1 MTTPQDASVP
11 AVASSTHA
19 GEAPKVRGPWATWW
33 HEYWGAVGKGTLAV
47 VGFWWLVTGVI
58 VALQRNEWTRF
69 AAWLLSTGIAIYAT
83 YVIHVQRME
92 RTAAS
97 ARRTFLA
104 STAIWMWINVGLY
117 GGWIVGPGQIAS
129 IPGDASLPR
138 ALEAIVSLLW
148 HELLCVLVLAVS
160 WLHVRRSPNRLAFV
174 ALATYWAVLQVA
186 KLNIFFGVANP
197 GARFLPPHLQFL
209 LSYYGPAENTGFLPV
224 SFFTAVGIALI
235 FWWHGWQ
242 AKDAFLRQGRALLAM
257 LIALAALEYMLLA
270 VPSDAP
276 LWEVFLKARGF

>member
-1 MTTPQDASVP
+1 MTVPQDAVVTTDHSG
-11 AVASSTHA
+11 VAPVA
-19 GEAPKVRGPWATWW
+19 RGLWATWW
-33 HEYWGAVGKGTLAV
+33 HEHWGAVGKGTLAV

-58 VALQRNEWTRF
+58 VALQRNELTKLV
-69 AAWLLSTGIAIYAT
+69 AWIISTIVAIWAM
-83 YVIHVQRME
+83 YVIHAQRGV

-117 GGWIVGPGQIAS
+117 GGWIVGPGHEAS
-129 IPGDASLPR
+129 VAGEPTIMR
-138 ALEAIVSLLW
+138 ATEAIGSLLW
-148 HELLCVLVLAVS
+148 HELLCVLVLFVS
-160 WLHVRRSPNRLAFV
+160 WLHVRTSENRLAFA
-174 ALATYWAVLQVA
+174 ALATYWLVLQVA

-209 LSYYGPAENTGFLPV
+209 LSYYGPPVNTDWLPV
-224 SFFTAVGIALI
+224 SFFAAVGVALI
-235 FWWHGWQ
+235 FWWNGWQ
-242 AKDAFLRQGRALLAM
+242 SKDAFLRQSRALLAM
-257 LIALAALEYMLLA
+257 LIALAALEYLLLA

>member
-1 MTTPQDASVP
+1 MTPPQDIIVT
-11 AVASSTHA
+11 STHVD
-19 GEAPKVRGPWATWW
+19 EAPKVRGPWATWW

-58 VALQRNEWTRF
+58 VALQRNEWTKF
-69 AAWLLSTGIAIYAT
+69 AAWAISTGIAIYAT

-104 STAIWMWINVGLY
+104 ATAIWMWINVGLY
-117 GGWIVGPGQIAS
+117 GGWIVGPGGEAS
-129 IPGDASLPR
+129 MVGEPTLPR

-160 WLHVRRSPNRLAFV
+160 WLHVRRSPNRLAFA
-174 ALATYWAVLQVA
+174 ALATYWGVLQVA

-209 LSYYGPAENTGFLPV
+209 LSYYGPAENTDFLPV
-224 SFFTAVGIALI
+224 SFFAAVGVALI

-242 AKDAFLRQGRALLAM
+242 SKDAFLRQSRALLSM
-257 LIALAALEYMLLA
+257 LIALAALEYLLLA
-270 VPSDAP
+270 VHSDAP

>member
-1 MTTPQDASVP
+1 MTAPPDVTVTGAAAKTHV
-11 AVASSTHA
+11 VA
-19 GEAPKVRGPWATWW
+19 RGPFAAWC
-33 HEYWGAVGKGTLAV
+33 HEHWSTVGKGTLAV

-58 VALQRNEWTRF
+58 VALQRNEWTKF
-69 AAWLLSTGIAIYAT
+69 AAWVISTAVAVWAT
-83 YVIHVQRME
+83 YVIHAQRGV

-104 STAIWMWINVGLY
+104 ATAIWMWINVGLY
-117 GGWIVGPGQIAS
+117 GGWIVGPGHAASGAGGATVFRATDAIA
-129 IPGDASLPR
+129 
-138 ALEAIVSLLW
+138 SLLW
-148 HELLCVLVLAVS
+148 HELLCVLVLFVS
-160 WLHVRRSPNRLAFV
+160 WLHVRTSPNRLAFS
-174 ALATYWAVLQVA
+174 ALVTYWAVLQVA

-209 LSYYGPAENTGFLPV
+209 LTYYGPPINTDFLPV
-224 SFFTAVGIALI
+224 SFFAAVGVALL

-242 AKDAFLRQGRALLAM
+242 AREAFLRQSRALLAM
-257 LIALAALEYMLLA
+257 LIALAAVEYLLLA